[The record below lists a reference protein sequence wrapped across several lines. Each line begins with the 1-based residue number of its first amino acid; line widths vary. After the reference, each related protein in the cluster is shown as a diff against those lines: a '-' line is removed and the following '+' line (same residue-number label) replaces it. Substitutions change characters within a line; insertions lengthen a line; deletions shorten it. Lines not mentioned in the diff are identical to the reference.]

1 MPLLS
6 LIYVSRMTEECG
18 MEELQSILK
27 TSREKNAADDITGML
42 CYDPTFFLQCLE
54 GPKEVVLAL
63 YESILEDSRHT
74 KVVRLD
80 EREIQSRVFGEWR
93 MAFLKAPN
101 IDARILSRFTP
112 GPKFDPYVL
121 EPDQAWE
128 LFRELATLA
137 SE

>member
-1 MPLLS
+1 MSLTS

-18 MEELQSILK
+18 MEELQDILK
-27 TSREKNAADDITGML
+27 ISRKKNASADITGML

-54 GPKEVVLAL
+54 GPREVILGL
-63 YESILEDSRHT
+63 YETILEDERHT

-93 MAFLKAPN
+93 MAFLKAPD

-112 GPKFDPYVL
+112 GSKFDPYVL